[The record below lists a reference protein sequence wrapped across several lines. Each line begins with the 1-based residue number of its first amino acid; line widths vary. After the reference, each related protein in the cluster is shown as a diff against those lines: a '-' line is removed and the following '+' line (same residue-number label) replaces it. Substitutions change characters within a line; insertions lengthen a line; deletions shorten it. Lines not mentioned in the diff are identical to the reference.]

1 MLLVVQTLLEQNITR
16 DLFLN
21 PEFLSLLNGTID
33 SADEA
38 VPFDTPLLCND
49 YVPKVGTLLPDLR
62 AEASDCVVRL
72 RAQQPLAWYPPQ
84 TYVTGLD
91 L

>member
-62 AEASDCVVRL
+62 AEASEG
-72 RAQQPLAWYPPQ
+72 AQQPLTWYLPQ
-84 TYVTGLD
+84 TDVTGLD
-91 L
+91 F